1 MKKPILCL
9 LSILLFMNVVVRAEK
24 IYGKITDK
32 TSGKKLTGVN
42 ITVNHGEKGSSSDQ
56 QGNYNLLLDKGTY
69 QIVFSHVGYED
80 YVLFIHTNKK
90 NHEYNINLIPKNLS
104 VEEVVITASRTAEYK
119 TEVPGRI
126 DVISPKAIG
135 ASAAQ
140 NADNLLSQTS
150 GITVD
155 RSMGIFGKSV
165 VSIRGVTG
173 SEQGRVLVMQNGI
186 PINKTDGG
194 SVNWNRFMVNNIE
207 KIEVFKGP
215 GSSIFGSN
223 AMGGVINI
231 ITTKN
236 LDNGINGMAG
246 LDYGTYNTFGQKIS
260 LNGKLNEG
268 QKGFYWDLNA
278 FNRNSDGYITLIEK
292 AMDEYTIKSG
302 LKEKG
307 INVRIGYDVSKH
319 NLIELEYNFYDDKRG
334 QGEKIKEEQTRDH
347 DTHYLR
353 AHWKAG
359 SGFLKWNISTYFQH
373 EDYLSVREKQKK
385 GKYSKWYV
393 DSNRDDLG
401 IIANFTAQINRHHI
415 SFGGDFRLGKVNGA
429 DVYKTSTDIVHNLG
443 KMNNVAFY
451 FQDKISI
458 IEKLKLTVGGRLDF
472 VKFYDG
478 AFFIDEM
485 TNITSNME
493 NLAGNFDNNNWKAF
507 TPKAAIHYNFTPST
521 NTYFSYSQGFR
532 AATLDD
538 LCRSGWI
545 SGGFKIANPNLGPE
559 KIYSYE
565 WGMNIQLNS
574 KLSILP
580 SVYYM
585 IGKDFLYYLNTDKKM
600 GKRFIRQ
607 KQNITEVE
615 IYGFDLD
622 VKYKLNSQFSTYT
635 NYTYNH
641 SKIKKFDQNTDL
653 VGKALTYTP
662 KHMVNAGFIWKNKI
676 INSSVNFHYQ
686 DKRYSDDANKD
697 ENILDDYATFDF
709 KVWKKIQ
716 LSIENEK
723 MYFEFSASVNNVFN
737 KTYLIHKED
746 ISMGRFIMTSVKF
759 FF

>member
-1 MKKPILCL
+1 
-9 LSILLFMNVVVRAEK
+9 MNVAMKAEK

-32 TSGKKLTGVN
+32 ISGEHLAGVN
-42 ITVNHGEKGSSSDQ
+42 VTVNHDEKGSSSDQ
-56 QGNYNLLLDKGTY
+56 QGNYNLRLDKGTH
-69 QIVFSHVGYED
+69 QILFSHVGYED
-80 YVLFIHTNKK
+80 YVLFVHTKTK
-90 NHEYNINLIPKNLS
+90 NQEYNINLIPQNLS
-104 VEEVVITASRTAEYK
+104 VEEVVITASRTPEYK
-119 TEVPGRI
+119 TEASGRI

-140 NADNLLSQTS
+140 NVDNLLSQTS

-173 SEQGRVLVMQNGI
+173 SEQGRVLVMQNGV

-236 LDNGINGMAG
+236 LDKGINGMAG
-246 LDYGTYNTFGQKIS
+246 LDYGTYNTFGQQVS

-268 QKGFYWDLNA
+268 HQSFYWDINA
-278 FNRNSDGYITLIEK
+278 FNRNSDGYITLIEEK
-292 AMDEYTIKSG
+292 RDEYTIKSG
-302 LKEKG
+302 LKERG
-307 INVRIGYDVSKH
+307 INARIGYDISKH
-319 NLIELEYNFYDDKRG
+319 NSIELEYNFYDDKRG
-334 QGEKIKEEQTRDH
+334 QGEKIEEEQTRDH
-347 DTHYLR
+347 DTHYFR
-353 AHWKAG
+353 ANWKAG
-359 SGFLKWNISTYFQH
+359 NGLLKWNVSTYFQH
-373 EDYLSVREKQKK
+373 EDYLSVREKFKK

-401 IIANFTAQINRHHI
+401 LITNFKVQINRHQI

-429 DVYKTSTDIVHNLG
+429 DVYAGPLTDIVRNLG
-443 KMNNVAFY
+443 KMNNIAFY
-451 FQDKISI
+451 LQDKISLTK
-458 IEKLKLTVGGRLDF
+458 KLKLTLGGRLDF
-472 VKFYDG
+472 VQFYDG
-478 AFFIDEM
+478 AFLIEGM
-485 TNITSNME
+485 TDATSNMKD
-493 NLAGNFDNNNWKAF
+493 LTGNFENNNWKAF
-507 TPKAAIHYNFTPST
+507 TPKAAIHYNFTPNI

-565 WGMNIQLNS
+565 WGMNIRINS
-574 KLSILP
+574 KLNILP
-580 SVYYM
+580 SAYYM
-585 IGKDFLYYLNTDKKM
+585 IGKNFLYYLNTDEKM
-600 GKRFIRQ
+600 GRRFIRQ
-607 KQNITEVE
+607 KQNITKVE

-622 VKYKLNSQFSTYT
+622 VKYKLNNQFSAYT
-635 NYTYNH
+635 NYTYNY
-641 SKIKKFDQNTDL
+641 SKIKKFEQKTDL

-662 KHMVNAGFIWKNKI
+662 KHMVNVGFIWENKI
-676 INSSVNFHYQ
+676 LNSSVNFHYQ
-686 DKRYSDDANKD
+686 DKRYSDDANEK
-697 ENILDDYATFDF
+697 ILDDYATFDF
-709 KVWKKIQ
+709 KVWRKIQ

-723 MYFEFSASVNNVFN
+723 MYFEFSASVNNIFN
-737 KTYLIHKED
+737 KTYLIHQED
-746 ISMGRFIMTSVKF
+746 ISMGRFITTSVKF